1 MKLQISGLCHFMHAT
16 SLYFRIHSDTVVRSK
31 RESRTMKTLIAV
43 WFAALAVVAPA
54 ALADDVSTTIDNF
67 RGAGAGDFID
77 DSYGYAV
84 FPSIGKGGIGIG
96 GAHGKGEVYIGGKRV
111 GQTKMNQITYGLQ
124 LGGQVCSQMIFFR
137 DKRALE
143 DFTSGNFEF
152 GAQATAV
159 ALTAGAQASTSTG
172 GGGNTSSGTDADSS
186 KVNANEKQYDGRSGM
201 AVFTIAKGG
210 LIYEAT
216 LGGQKFKYEPI

>member
-1 MKLQISGLCHFMHAT
+1 MRTLFISLF
-16 SLYFRIHSDTVVRSK
+16 
-31 RESRTMKTLIAV
+31 AV
-43 WFAALAVVAPA
+43 FAFTAQPA
-54 ALADDVSTTIDNF
+54 FADDVDTAIENF

-77 DSYGYAV
+77 DAYGYAV

-96 GAHGKGEVYIGGKRV
+96 GAHGKGEVFVSGKRV

-124 LGGQVCSQMIFFR
+124 LGGQVYSQMIFFR
-137 DKRALE
+137 DERAFD

-159 ALTAGAQASTSTG
+159 ALTAGAQASTSSG

-186 KVNANEKQYDGRSGM
+186 KVSADDKQYDNRSGM
-201 AVFTIAKGG
+201 ATFTITKGG
-210 LIYEAT
+210 LMYEAT
-216 LGGQKFKYEPI
+216 LGGQKFKYEPL

>member
-1 MKLQISGLCHFMHAT
+1 M
-16 SLYFRIHSDTVVRSK
+16 R
-31 RESRTMKTLIAV
+31 TLIASFV
-43 WFAALAVVAPA
+43 TVFALMAQP
-54 ALADDVSTTIDNF
+54 ALADDISTTIDNF

-77 DSYGYAV
+77 DAYGYAV

-96 GAHGKGEVYIGGKRV
+96 GAHGKGEVFAGGKRV
-111 GQTKMNQITYGLQ
+111 GQVKMNQITYGLQ
-124 LGGQVCSQMIFFR
+124 LGGQVYSQMIFFR
-137 DKRALE
+137 DERAFD

-159 ALTAGAQASTSTG
+159 ALTAGAQASTTTG

-186 KVNANEKQYDGRSGM
+186 KVNASEKQYDGRSGM

-210 LIYEAT
+210 LMYEAT

>member
-1 MKLQISGLCHFMHAT
+1 
-16 SLYFRIHSDTVVRSK
+16 
-31 RESRTMKTLIAV
+31 MKTLIAV

-84 FPSIGKGGIGIG
+84 FSSIGKGGIGIG
-96 GAHGKGEVYIGGKRV
+96 GAHGKGEVYVGGKRV

-159 ALTAGAQASTSTG
+159 ALTAGAQASNSTG

-201 AVFTIAKGG
+201 AVLTIAKGG
-210 LIYEAT
+210 LMYEAT

>member
-1 MKLQISGLCHFMHAT
+1 MRTLFISLFAV
-16 SLYFRIHSDTVVRSK
+16 FAF
-31 RESRTMKTLIAV
+31 IAQPT
-43 WFAALAVVAPA
+43 F
-54 ALADDVSTTIDNF
+54 ADDVDTAIENF

-96 GAHGKGEVYIGGKRV
+96 GAHGKGEVFRGGKKV
-111 GQTKMNQITYGLQ
+111 GKTKMSQITYGLQ
-124 LGGQVCSQMIFFR
+124 LGGQVYSQMIFFR
-137 DKRALE
+137 DERAFD

-159 ALTAGAQASTSTG
+159 ALTAGAQASTSSG

-186 KVNANEKQYDGRSGM
+186 KVNASDKQYDGRSGM
-201 AVFTIAKGG
+201 ATFTIAKGG
-210 LIYEAT
+210 LMYEAT
-216 LGGQKFKYEPI
+216 LGGQKFKYEPL

>member
-1 MKLQISGLCHFMHAT
+1 MRA
-16 SLYFRIHSDTVVRSK
+16 
-31 RESRTMKTLIAV
+31 LIASFV
-43 WFAALAVVAPA
+43 TIFALTMQP
-54 ALADDVSTTIDNF
+54 ALADDVSTTIENF

-77 DSYGYAV
+77 DAYGYAV

-96 GAHGKGEVYIGGKRV
+96 GAHGKGDVFVGGKRV

-124 LGGQVCSQMIFFR
+124 LGGQVYSQMIFFR
-137 DKRALE
+137 DERAFD

-159 ALTAGAQASTSTG
+159 ALTAGAQASTTSG

-186 KVNANEKQYDGRSGM
+186 KVNADDKQYDSRSGM
-201 AVFTIAKGG
+201 ATFTIAKGG
-210 LIYEAT
+210 LMYEAT
-216 LGGQKFKYEPI
+216 LGGQKFKYESL

>member
-1 MKLQISGLCHFMHAT
+1 MRTLFISLFAV
-16 SLYFRIHSDTVVRSK
+16 FA
-31 RESRTMKTLIAV
+31 LIAQ
-43 WFAALAVVAPA
+43 P
-54 ALADDVSTTIDNF
+54 ALADDVDTAIENF

-77 DSYGYAV
+77 NAFGYAV

-96 GAHGKGEVYIGGKRV
+96 GAHGKGEVFVGGKKV
-111 GQTKMNQITYGLQ
+111 GKTKMSQITYGLQ
-124 LGGQVCSQMIFFR
+124 LGGQVYSKMIFFR
-137 DKRALE
+137 DERAFD
-143 DFTSGNFEF
+143 DFASGNFEF

-172 GGGNTSSGTDADSS
+172 GGGNTSTGTDADSS

-201 AVFTIAKGG
+201 AIFTIAKGG
-210 LIYEAT
+210 LMYEAT

>member
-1 MKLQISGLCHFMHAT
+1 MRTLFISLFT
-16 SLYFRIHSDTVVRSK
+16 I
-31 RESRTMKTLIAV
+31 
-43 WFAALAVVAPA
+43 FALMAQP
-54 ALADDVSTTIDNF
+54 ALADDVDTAIENF

-77 DSYGYAV
+77 NAYGYAV

-96 GAHGKGEVYIGGKRV
+96 GAHGKGEVFRGGKKV
-111 GQTKMNQITYGLQ
+111 GKTKMSQITYGLQ
-124 LGGQVCSQMIFFR
+124 LGGQVYSQMIFFR
-137 DKRALE
+137 DERAFD

-186 KVNANEKQYDGRSGM
+186 KVNASDKQYDGRSGM
-201 AVFTIAKGG
+201 AIFTIAKGG
-210 LIYEAT
+210 LMYEAT
-216 LGGQKFKYEPI
+216 LGGQKFKYEPL

>member
-1 MKLQISGLCHFMHAT
+1 M
-16 SLYFRIHSDTVVRSK
+16 R
-31 RESRTMKTLIAV
+31 TLIASL
-43 WFAALAVVAPA
+43 FAVFALIAQP

-77 DSYGYAV
+77 DAYGYAV

-96 GAHGKGEVYIGGKRV
+96 GAHGKGEVFAGGKRV
-111 GQTKMNQITYGLQ
+111 GQVKMNQITYGLQ
-124 LGGQVCSQMIFFR
+124 LGGQVYSQMIFFR
-137 DKRALE
+137 DERAFD

-159 ALTAGAQASTSTG
+159 ALTAGAQASTTTG

-186 KVNANEKQYDGRSGM
+186 KVNASDKQYDGRSGM

-210 LIYEAT
+210 LMYEAT
-216 LGGQKFKYEPI
+216 LGGQKFKYEPL